1 MSSEN
6 RGWYHDDLVMMFAW
20 NVLLALASCDTRMQ
34 GNEEVLVIYFLV
46 VNGMYLS
53 KIFLSVLLRMLLYTW
68 SKRNRINRELRR
80 VRQWSKGFILD
91 RRAFAICFKWFFA
104 LASAFAL
111 LLYATPEDGWGVM
124 WIFFIILLCMYF
136 VSLISLYQREV
147 RKHREEE
154 KKHLRSV

>member
-68 SKRNRINRELRR
+68 SKRNRLNRELRR
-80 VRQWSKGFILD
+80 VRQWSKDFTLD
-91 RRAFAICFKWFFA
+91 RKAFAICFKWFFA
-104 LASAFAL
+104 LASSFAL
-111 LLYATPEDGWGVM
+111 LLYATPEDGWGIT
-124 WIFFIILLCMYF
+124 WILFTILLCMYF
-136 VSLISLYQREV
+136 VSLISLYQQEV
-147 RKHREEE
+147 RKYNDEKREVFR
-154 KKHLRSV
+154 K